1 MKKVIIFSIS
11 LLIVSIS
18 QAETYKSIATGFWE
32 SNSTWLTN
40 QAPDG
45 SKENTITIST
55 GDTVTATNLNVAKAT
70 TIIVENGA
78 ALIINTLDVNIDAAE
93 ANKDFILDVKDGG
106 LLIINGNFSA
116 SKNASLTIDGDV
128 TITGDL
134 TVDKEAKIIVDSTG
148 TSGGTLYIGGD
159 LNAGSG
165 SVLIGNGSVSI
176 AGNNN
181 IDTSNFEGLLPIEL
195 TQFIATPKENEVI
208 IYWQTAS
215 EQNNHYF
222 TIERSVDG
230 LNFET
235 IGTVTGAGNS
245 QTTLNYN
252 FTDVSPLS
260 GTTYYRLQQ
269 TDFDGKFEIFNMVSV
284 SFYNEGALK
293 IFPNPASSY
302 LTIDFG
308 GLTAQSQIQIM
319 NLHGQVVKTLSV
331 WESVQTIDVSDLAAG
346 NYLLTIAN
354 ENQPIVKR
362 IVIQ

>member
-1 MKKVIIFSIS
+1 MKKVIAFSIT
-11 LLIVSIS
+11 LLFASIS

-32 SNSTWLTN
+32 NNSTWDLN
-40 QAPDG
+40 QFPDG
-45 SKENTITIST
+45 SKENTITISS

-93 ANKDFILDVKDGG
+93 ARKDFILDVKDGG
-106 LLIINGNFSA
+106 LLIINGNFTA
-116 SKNASLTIDGDV
+116 AKDASLTIDGNA

-134 TVDKEAKIIVDSTG
+134 TLGNNAKITVDSDG
-148 TSGGTLYIGGD
+148 TSGGTLNIGGD
-159 LNAGSG
+159 LTVGTGSELLGYGNVTVAGT
-165 SVLIGNGSVSI
+165 VDPLI
-176 AGNNN
+176 AG
-181 IDTSNFEGLLPIEL
+181 DTQLPIEL
-195 TQFIATPKENEVI
+195 THFAATSNENDVT

-215 EQNNHYF
+215 EENNHYF

-230 LNFET
+230 ISFKT
-235 IGTVTGAGNS
+235 IGTVMGAGNS
-245 QTTLNYN
+245 QITLNYS

-284 SFYNEGALK
+284 SFYNEGTLK
-293 IFPNPASSY
+293 VFPNPASSY
-302 LTIDFG
+302 ITIDFG

-331 WESVQTIDVSDLAAG
+331 WESVQTIDLSDLAAG

-354 ENQPIVKR
+354 GNQPIVKR